1 MPVTEDDESH
11 LLKAAMQHDIDA
23 FGALVTL
30 HQGRVRGFLRR
41 LCRDHS
47 NADDL
52 AQESFLLAWRKLK
65 DYRAQGSFSAWLCS
79 IAYRCFLQSRRSH
92 KREVEMTMLYGLHH
106 DADATEESQ
115 PLLQRTLER
124 AMATLSEQ
132 EAAAITLNVTL
143 GYSHS
148 EVATILELPLGT
160 VKSLIA
166 RGLPKLRMVLSHPVT
181 GADHEHA

>member
-1 MPVTEDDESH
+1 VPVTEDDESQ

-23 FGALVTL
+23 FGALVSL
-30 HQGRVRGFLRR
+30 HQARVRGFLRR
-41 LCRDHS
+41 LCRDHAS
-47 NADDL
+47 ADDL

-65 DYRAQGSFSAWLCS
+65 DYRAQGSFNAWLCS

-92 KREVEMTMLYGLHH
+92 KREVEMTQLYGLQHC
-106 DADATEESQ
+106 ADETDEAQ

-124 AMATLSEQ
+124 AMATLSGQ
-132 EAAAITLNVTL
+132 EAAAITLNITL

-166 RGLPKLRMVLSHPVT
+166 RGLPKLRAVLTHPAT
-181 GADHEHA
+181 GENHEHA